1 LARGEDIEID
11 LKRSADILNKLCNTI
26 DFECH
31 EKPISLAPADSHI
44 DFEDEIESLSKRLS
58 ETEKDYV
65 MYVTCRK
72 YPDNYFYHAS
82 NNAMIL
88 SFSGWKYY
96 TNLSLENGLFYFI
109 AHALALRI
117 DRPISRHEET
127 GCVFDF
133 LENKTDV
140 DIGMKMGYICD
151 DCLKRIKEK
160 VTKHPDQTRIL
171 VDVMGILKVLANA
184 SKMGNKVLDLLKETE
199 IKSLDWSTFEDEV
212 SQLYRELG
220 ADVKQ
225 NLLLSGFQ
233 IDIYVEEE
241 TPSKQRIR
249 SAIECK
255 FYKEKV
261 GNRIVNDFSRIVKT
275 LKDSGLVDKG
285 ILVSYS
291 GFTKEAHM
299 VAESTS
305 IELLDFKDLETRSRV
320 RTKAPT
326 QESSKTL
333 KDIIDA
339 KVHEE
344 AKKKER
350 APNVFVL
357 MPFSE
362 DLDDVYY
369 LGIAETVKELGCSC
383 ERVDQIEFVGN
394 VVEKIHDLISNSR
407 IIIAE
412 LSLPNPNVYYELG
425 YAHALKKP
433 TILISKDLSSA
444 PFDVKGFNL
453 LAYKKI
459 IDLRKKLKKNLEA
472 IMQSERMT

>member
-1 LARGEDIEID
+1 MEID
-11 LKRSADILNKLCNTI
+11 TKQSVEILNRLCNAI
-26 DFECH
+26 EFECH
-31 EKPISLAPADSHI
+31 DKPIDLGPASSSI
-44 DFEDEIESLSKRLS
+44 DFTDEIGLLNKHFSK
-58 ETEKDYV
+58 TERGYLI
-65 MYVTCRK
+65 YVTCRK

-117 DRPISRHEET
+117 DRPISRHKGTT
-127 GCVFDF
+127 GCIFDL

-140 DIGMKMGYICD
+140 DIGMKMGYVCD
-151 DCLKRIKEK
+151 DCLRRIKEK
-160 VTKHPDQTRIL
+160 VGKHSDLTGIL
-171 VDVMGILKVLANA
+171 VDLLEILKVLANA
-184 SKMGNKVLDLLKETE
+184 SKLGDKVLGLHKKTE
-199 IKSLDWSTFEDEV
+199 IKSLDWSTYEDEV

-225 NLLLSGFQ
+225 NLELSGFQ
-233 IDIYVEEE
+233 IDIYIEEE
-241 TPSKQRIR
+241 TPSKQKIR

-255 FYKEKV
+255 FYKEKI

-291 GFTKEAHM
+291 GFTKEAHL
-299 VAESTS
+299 VARSTG
-305 IELLDFKDLETRSRV
+305 IELLNFRDLEMRSRAKI
-320 RTKAPT
+320 KAPA

-333 KDIIDA
+333 ENIIDT

-350 APNVFVL
+350 APNIFVL

-369 LGIAETVKELGCSC
+369 LGIADTAKKLGCSC

-472 IMQSERMT
+472 IMQSECMT